1 MRRLIA
7 LIAILALAPVVGA
20 CGSTD
25 SGGSASGGGQATNGE
40 FKPEYR
46 GSKLQPLPDGFPEN
60 RITLFN
66 TDEAASSD
74 GLYARVMQKALADIS
89 PVRIQVV
96 DRPNPDF
103 GTWSSLEQVQR
114 EPGGKDG
121 YTNIVAAFTG
131 AALDFLTAPI
141 TPRLGFTIDSMN
153 PVIATEQV
161 PFVLIARK
169 DAPFD
174 TYQELVDAAK
184 ASPGKLRYLALG
196 VGSQL
201 DIAMERLMKEGGYT
215 AKKVPLDDPV
225 QITTAVAAGEGDF
238 AMMLPDVALGQ
249 SKAGRI
255 KVLLA
260 IGDVAPEPWTDATTT
275 KDLGLNEPW
284 GSLRG
289 FMVPPE
295 VPKTHRLWLEE
306 LFRKAAESPEYKG
319 RLSTTPGA
327 QAVDLGHD
335 QVLAKAKRASKL
347 AEPLI
352 HELGLY
358 YKDQ

>member
-1 MRRLIA
+1 VRTHIA
-7 LIAILALAPVVGA
+7 VVAAIVVGLGVAA
-20 CGSTD
+20 CGSQD
-25 SGGSASGGGQATNGE
+25 SGGSSPNAEQAASGE

-46 GSKLQPLPDGFPEN
+46 GDKLQPLPDGFPKD

-66 TDEAASSD
+66 ADEPASSD
-74 GLYARVMQKALADIS
+74 GLYARVMQKALSDIS
-89 PVRIQVV
+89 PVRLQVV

-103 GTWSSLEQVQR
+103 GTWSSIESIQR
-114 EPGGKDG
+114 ESGGKEG
-121 YTNIVAAFTG
+121 YVNIVTAFTG

-141 TPRLGFTIDSMN
+141 TPELGFTIETMN
-153 PVIATEQV
+153 PVLATERV

-174 TYQELVDAAK
+174 TYEELVAAAK
-184 ASPGKLRYLALG
+184 ADPGELRYLALG

-249 SKAGRI
+249 SEAGRI

-260 IGDVAPEPWTDATTT
+260 IGDTAPEPWTDAATT
-275 KDLGLNEPW
+275 KDLGLDEPW

-295 VPKTHRLWLEE
+295 VPEQHRLWLEE
-306 LFRKAAESPEYKG
+306 LFRKASESDEYKE
-319 RLSTTPGA
+319 RIANTPGA
-327 QAVDLGHD
+327 TVVNQDYDAVLET
-335 QVLAKAKRASKL
+335 AKRASSL

-352 HELGLY
+352 DELGLS